1 MSPSVFI
8 SPLDLFTILV
18 NYLLGSADLFVF
30 AFVIVFSFIS
40 AKYNLPNKIYLTL
53 MAIGLIMFSV
63 ISQKTVGQSVYVLI
77 IFLVGVITFK
87 GVSRIMQ

>member
-1 MSPSVFI
+1 MVSTFI
-8 SPLDLFTILV
+8 QPLDLYNILV
-18 NYLLGSADLFVF
+18 NFFLGSADLFVF
-30 AFVIVFSFIS
+30 VFVIAFSFIS

-63 ISQKTVGQSVYVLI
+63 ISQKTVGQSIYVLI
-77 IFLVGVITFK
+77 IFLVGVVTFK